1 MWKQRFSVAQN
12 NAATRAAAVQDAC
25 RAAARTFWCLLDE
38 FVRAL
43 PRAQREWDQCD
54 DMTEAHP
61 FIALVSIMP
70 RRYKLVWPEDAAVG
84 PQPEFDQPPV

>member
-1 MWKQRFSVAQN
+1 MYPVTSISQ
-12 NAATRAAAVQDAC
+12 

-38 FVRAL
+38 FIRAL
-43 PRAQREWDQCD
+43 PRAQRAWEQCD